1 VGITIDGRPENKVG
15 AVVERLLKV
24 LYRMSKEGE
33 AVTEVGVFPRELI
46 GKSEIKFDYI
56 DPSAF
61 LEWMKGEGW
70 IEPVSACP
78 GSRAKASYAIRLT
91 AKGVHKAEW
100 LLVPPLR
107 RHLTEFSGIGTE
119 NMTEVTTGGALRW

>member
-1 VGITIDGRPENKVG
+1 MIDGRPENKVG

-33 AVTEVGVFPRELI
+33 AVTEVGVLPWELI

-70 IEPVSACP
+70 IEPACASSGGRP
-78 GSRAKASYAIRLT
+78 KAGYAIRLT
-91 AKGVHKAEW
+91 AKGAHKAEW
-100 LLVPPLR
+100 LLAPPLR

-119 NMTEVTTGGALRW
+119 NMTEVTTGGAPRW

>member
-1 VGITIDGRPENKVG
+1 MIDGKPENKVG

-24 LYRMSKEGE
+24 LYRMSKEGKV
-33 AVTEVGVFPRELI
+33 VTEVGVLPRELI

-61 LEWMKGEGW
+61 LQWMKGEGW
-70 IEPVSACP
+70 IEPVSARP
-78 GSRAKASYAIRLT
+78 GGRSETGYAIKLT
-91 AKGVHKAEW
+91 TKGAHKAEW
-100 LLVPPLR
+100 LLAPPLG

-119 NMTEVTTGGALRW
+119 NMTEVIAGGALRW

>member
-1 VGITIDGRPENKVG
+1 MIDGRPENKVG

-33 AVTEVGVFPRELI
+33 VVTEVGVLPRELI

-61 LEWMKGEGW
+61 LRWMKGEGW
-70 IEPVSACP
+70 IEPVSARL
-78 GSRAKASYAIRLT
+78 GGHSEAGYAIKLT
-91 AKGVHKAEW
+91 AKGTHKAEW
-100 LLVPPLR
+100 LLVPPMR

-119 NMTEVTTGGALRW
+119 NMTEVITGGALHW